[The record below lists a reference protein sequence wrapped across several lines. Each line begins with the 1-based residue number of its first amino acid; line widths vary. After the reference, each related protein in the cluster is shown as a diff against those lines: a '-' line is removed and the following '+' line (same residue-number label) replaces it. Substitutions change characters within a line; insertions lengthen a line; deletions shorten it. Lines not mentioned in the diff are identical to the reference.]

1 MSLVSLVIK
10 SKDTPPPKE
19 YTWESIQNITNF
31 TKNIQT
37 QSAGGDGD
45 LSKLST
51 VISGMPTVFARANMF
66 RVAMESIS
74 DPDQSSEGL
83 IAFYSSLIN
92 EWKGLISC
100 IALNPEK
107 ITVKRVELAYSDGNN
122 KATAKNIYE
131 IPGSLGNVLFERRDL
146 WSDLTVDEPNPF
158 IDIIIYTKTNG
169 KKIVIG
175 GTSPDSLFFT
185 SASYNMSGEKNS
197 YINLFQSGGKEIGK
211 FKNPVETK
219 SFDPP
224 SIKKLHS
231 YVTHL
236 KSNFADFTK
245 YYTEKNLS
253 KIGIDDGYHGDIIGC
268 LDNWLIELNNLIKE
282 RNIPYDTPEVPQIS
296 LFHKPFSIVANHTTR
311 ITALDGIVYEDGEVE
326 GGIAFDP
333 SELLLPKET
342 KIACVEDDGNKEF
355 LSGKPILLL
364 KAEVVGEPN
373 EIRHFLLPLTPKGIK
388 VFGNNL
394 STVLGID
401 DGKNVGT
408 RINALY
414 NPDQGMLKVNL
425 KVHSI
430 NNKPIGEV
438 DVEYK
443 TTSDDIYGKDIL
455 IWPNFVSPKWE
466 KYFMYS
472 EMPHNSPEWKAIPF
486 AMDMNKNNQM
496 ICESAS
502 EDDPL
507 YLAKNGV
514 ETNKLSCK
522 LHIDYSTQRTSGN
535 KYEYEIFESKNPF
548 KGFKILN
555 ESSLAGYAIIDYG
568 KDIKIKSEIGDLQEA
583 HLGVDFGS
591 TNSAI
596 AFRRGD
602 NGHAEGYK
610 FENRRI
616 SLFNPQG
623 DDKDNNFKPAV
634 EDEVFFFQNDEIN
647 SNEIKS
653 VLSIHDKNRLKDDK
667 GQNDLVALSKDY
679 VKGGFPCFEKN
690 LPIEDSDNKTYKLK
704 FQSIGESTLI
714 HNMKWDSQSSGQKLE
729 RSHRAAYLKSLML
742 HCYADLF
749 DKGLYPKTLKWAY
762 PSAMGQNLIGDYNPI
777 WQDLVEVNPLTEGHD
792 LDVKKANVDFETS
805 NEESWGGQ
813 SNDSSADSSGW
824 GSGDSSSGWGSGDSS
839 SGWGS
844 SGSSSGWG
852 DDSSKNDTPKA
863 SNSNSSWEEK
873 KPIIKRQNS
882 NLKYN
887 NDGIT
892 FDFSLVD
899 SGVSMTESCAV
910 ASYLANKGINT
921 QDDALTICFDIGGS
935 TTDIIVLGQMAGPEG
950 EKLSMIKQSSI
961 RFAAQRISQATKF
974 SPNFNK
980 VLVDFLNKKG
990 IKVEG
995 INNGGAN
1002 KYNENT
1008 APYYF
1013 EQLVDRL
1020 EGNEFDQFYQA
1031 LASDC
1036 KEMFSINLYV
1046 TGLII
1051 FYAGQLAKKVKLEID
1066 KSPNKPTG
1074 WTNPRIQ
1081 LEFTGKGSRIMDW
1094 FKAYNS
1100 GMSDKYYMDMFVK
1113 GFGGMQE
1120 AKTHLGGPPN
1130 FQPRNNENL
1139 SDIKYEVAKGLASD
1153 TTSTEL
1159 YFTKDKPVEVI
1170 GEEGFIVYIGNEQKK
1185 LSSEDSITV
1194 DYLENLGNGFTFR
1207 PENPSNP
1214 CPKFTEFAQFYF
1226 QVASEFF
1233 ALKATK
1239 DDFMRGIQNM
1249 NIVDFIKLMPEY
1261 KEAKKNKKG
1270 FDFVAPIIILEGMKF
1285 LENILLKKL

>member
-19 YTWESIQNITNF
+19 FTWESIQNITNF

-37 QSAGGDGD
+37 QSAGADGD
-45 LSKLST
+45 LSKLSS

-83 IAFYSSLIN
+83 IAFYGSLLS
-92 EWKGLISC
+92 EWKGLITC

-107 ITVKRVELAYSDGNN
+107 ISVRRVELAYKDGNDMS
-122 KATAKNIYE
+122 TAKNIYE
-131 IPGSLGNVLFERRDL
+131 IPGSLGNVLFERKPL
-146 WSDLTVDEPNPF
+146 WSDLTVDDPKPF
-158 IDIIIYTKTNG
+158 IDVILYTNSNG

-185 SASYNMSGEKNS
+185 SASYNMDGEKAS
-197 YINLFQSGGKEIGK
+197 YVNKNGK

-231 YVTHL
+231 YVNHL
-236 KSNFADFTK
+236 KANFSNFTK
-245 YYTEKNLS
+245 HYTDKNLGG
-253 KIGIDDGYHGDIIGC
+253 IGISDGYHGDLVGC
-268 LDNWLIELNNLIKE
+268 LDNWLIELNDLIKE
-282 RNIPYDTPEVPQIS
+282 KNIPFDTPEVPQIN
-296 LFHKPFSIVANHTTR
+296 LFSPPFSIVANHTTR
-311 ITALDGIVYEDGEVE
+311 ITALDGIVYEDGEVQ

-342 KIACVEDDGNKEF
+342 KIACVDDDGRKGF

-364 KAEVVGEPN
+364 KAEVIGEPN

-408 RINALY
+408 RLNASY
-414 NPDQGMLKVNL
+414 NPDNGLLKVNL

-443 TTSDDIYGKDIL
+443 TTSDDIFGKDIL

-466 KYFMYS
+466 KYFLYS
-472 EMPHNSPEWKAIPF
+472 EMPHNSPEWKALPF
-486 AMDMNKNNQM
+486 SMDMDNNNQM
-496 ICESAS
+496 ICE
-502 EDDPL
+502 EGNQDEPL
-507 YLAKNGV
+507 YLAKNGN
-514 ETNKLSCK
+514 ESKGAK
-522 LHIDYSTQRTSGN
+522 LHIDYSTQKTSGN

-555 ESSLAGYAIIDYG
+555 ENNVAGYAVVDYG
-568 KDIKIKSEIGDLQEA
+568 KDIKIKSDIGDLQEA

-596 AFRRGD
+596 AFRRGE
-602 NGHAEGYK
+602 NGNAEGYK
-610 FENRRI
+610 FENRRV
-616 SLFNPQG
+616 SLFNPEG
-623 DDKDNNFKPAV
+623 DEKNNDFKPAV

-667 GQNDLVALSKDY
+667 GQNDLVALSNDY

-690 LPIEDSDNKTYKLK
+690 LPIEDSTNKTYKLK

-777 WQDLVEVNPLTEGHD
+777 WQDLTEVNPLISGHD
-792 LDVKKANVDFETS
+792 LDVKKANVNFEVNS
-805 NEESWGGQ
+805 EDSWGGE
-813 SNDSSADSSGW
+813 SKSPSSDSGGWGSSDSASSGW
-824 GSGDSSSGWGSGDSS
+824 GSNDSASSGWGNEPSKSDVPKANDSS
-839 SGWGS
+839 ANW
-844 SGSSSGWG
+844 
-852 DDSSKNDTPKA
+852 DD
-863 SNSNSSWEEK
+863 K
-873 KPIIKRQNS
+873 KPKIKSQNS

-887 NDGIT
+887 SEGIE

-899 SGVSMTESCAV
+899 SEISMTESCAV
-910 ASYLANKGINT
+910 ASYLASSTKINT

-935 TTDIIVLGQMAGPEG
+935 TTDIIVLGQMVGPDG
-950 EKLSMIKQSSI
+950 KKLSMIKQSSI

-980 VLVDFLNKKG
+980 VLVDFLNKKN

-1002 KYNENT
+1002 KFNENT

-1020 EGNEFDQFYQA
+1020 EGEEFDQFYQA

-1036 KEMFSINLYV
+1036 KEMFSVNLYV

-1051 FYAGQLAKKVKLEID
+1051 YYAGQLAKKVKLEID
-1066 KSPNKPTG
+1066 KSPNKPIG
-1074 WTNPRIQ
+1074 WRNPKIQ
-1081 LEFTGKGSRIMDW
+1081 LQFTGKGSRIMDW
-1094 FKAYNS
+1094 FKAYNQN
-1100 GMSDKYYMDMFVK
+1100 MSDKYYMDMFVK
-1113 GFGGMQE
+1113 GFGGMEE
-1120 AKTHLGGPPN
+1120 AKQHLGGPPV
-1130 FQPRNNENL
+1130 FQPRNSDDL
-1139 SDIKYEVAKGLASD
+1139 LDIKYEVAKGLASD
-1153 TTSTEL
+1153 TTNTEL
-1159 YFTKDKPVEVI
+1159 YYTKDKPVEVI
-1170 GEEGFIVYIGNEQKK
+1170 GEEGFIIYVDNEEKK

-1194 DYLENLGNGFTFR
+1194 DYLQSLGGGFTFR

-1226 QVASEFF
+1226 QVATEFF
-1233 ALKATK
+1233 GLKATK
-1239 DDFMRGIQNM
+1239 DDFMNGIQNM

-1261 KEAKKNKKG
+1261 KEAKKNTKG
-1270 FDFVAPIIILEGMKF
+1270 FDFVAPIIIIEGMKF
-1285 LENILLKKL
+1285 LDNVLLKKL